1 LTKLKWP
8 RIEHKNTPWASRT
21 PLCSLHSWSLTVS
34 FPEPLSRSS
43 LMVSGAAGSV
53 DSDLERRSV
62 TNWEE
67 TESVREDGELP
78 VVIHAENETNS
89 SAILPSEMSPEVRS
103 HSRGLSLISKS
114 ATPSK
119 LSVSHSF
126 GRNEDD
132 LDLLMYSDSEL
143 EDQPF
148 IQEET
153 QKGNLIIYKSWED
166 YASKEFTM
174 VLSKT
179 MKNGPKVMLEAK
191 VKISMEYPLR
201 PPLFR
206 LRLLSEKSETL
217 KWHNDLRAM
226 ETEVNLHI
234 LRSLPWSCEDYI
246 LTHQV
251 MCLAML
257 FDMHFDEDYE
267 KRKVTSV
274 IDVGLCKP
282 VSGTMLTR
290 SVRGRDRRQTIYWR
304 GADCSSS
311 YL

>member
-1 LTKLKWP
+1 MTKLKWP

-21 PLCSLHSWSLTVS
+21 PLCSLHSWSLTGS
-34 FPEPLSRSS
+34 FPQPLSRSS
-43 LMVSGAAGSV
+43 LMVNEAASSV

-153 QKGNLIIYKSWED
+153 QKGNLIIDKSWED

-174 VLSKT
+174 VLSKA

-191 VKISMEYPLR
+191 VNYAMSILFYPSC
-201 PPLFR
+201 F
-206 LRLLSEKSETL
+206 S
-217 KWHNDLRAM
+217 HNL
-226 ETEVNLHI
+226 V
-234 LRSLPWSCEDYI
+234 
-246 LTHQV
+246 
-251 MCLAML
+251 
-257 FDMHFDEDYE
+257 F
-267 KRKVTSV
+267 
-274 IDVGLCKP
+274 
-282 VSGTMLTR
+282 
-290 SVRGRDRRQTIYWR
+290 
-304 GADCSSS
+304 
-311 YL
+311 